1 MLLLL
6 LACQPPVVDDTTSV
20 DDTAT
25 DDTGDLVEPLDC
37 PAHLGFVDGATRSFE
52 AVDGLGYAF
61 AYTATVGTPT
71 VSEDNET
78 LIEVS
83 QVSTQTGGGWQSYQ
97 ATETL
102 RYRCDATGAYYEGLR
117 RDWSGTYESGGSDSG
132 WLEAVFEG
140 YLYFPMDASGPW
152 TADWS
157 GTFTDDSGN
166 EVPDARVY
174 TYTPQGEESVTV
186 PAGSYTALKVQRD
199 AGGTTS
205 LEWYAEGEGLV
216 KTETVERVP

>member
-6 LACQPPVVDDTTSV
+6 LACQPPVVDDTTSA

-25 DDTGDLVEPLDC
+25 DDTGDLVEPFDC
-37 PAHLGFVDGATRSFE
+37 PAMLGFTDGATRSFE
-52 AVDGLGYAF
+52 SVAGLGYTY
-61 AYTATVGTPT
+61 AYTATVQTPS
-71 VSEDNET
+71 VSDDNET
-78 LIEVS
+78 LIEVTQS
-83 QVSTQTGGGWQSYQ
+83 ATQTGGGWQSYQ

-102 RYRCDATGAYYEGLR
+102 RYRCDATGAWYEGLR
-117 RDWSGTYESGGSDSG
+117 RDWSGTYDNGSTDSG
-132 WLEAVFEG
+132 WLEAAFEG
-140 YLYFPMDASGPW
+140 YLYFPMDSSGPW

-166 EVPDARVY
+166 EVPDARLY

-186 PAGSYTALKVQRD
+186 PAGTYTALKVERD
-199 AGGTTS
+199 ASGTKS

-216 KTETVERVP
+216 KTESVERVP